1 MLFYIIV
8 IRFTFYIVLTM
19 KGCTIIVPKNE
30 IRFTFC
36 IVLTMKGCTII
47 VPKNEY
53 AKMSVGTFGTFAY
66 NCLDEVIKFGV
77 LFA

>member
-1 MLFYIIV
+1 MLFYII
-8 IRFTFYIVLTM
+8 T
-19 KGCTIIVPKNE
+19 

-53 AKMSVGTFGTFAY
+53 AKMSVGTFGTFADDS
-66 NCLDEVIKFGV
+66 LDEVIKFGV